1 MGDPYRVN
9 EFENLKG
16 GRSKTPKGQESDAQR
31 RYGDI
36 LGHSYPFPLR
46 HARMP
51 VEVRAAQ
58 FASFAALNGYEEA
71 VEEEARLTE
80 REIDLDDSVREMIN
94 QTLVEAEEQL
104 MRGETVWLSV
114 TWFQPDVHK
123 DGGAYRTA
131 AGRLK
136 KIDYYRQVLWL
147 AEIKSGNQPGLE
159 NIGGEIAVNFPQICR
174 VELIE
179 EEVE

>member
-9 EFENLKG
+9 KFENLKG
-16 GRSKTPKGQESDAQR
+16 GRSQTSKGQESDAQR

-51 VEVRAAQ
+51 VEDRAAQ

-104 MRGETVWLSV
+104 MHGETVRRAL
-114 TWFQPDVHK
+114 
-123 DGGAYRTA
+123 
-131 AGRLK
+131 
-136 KIDYYRQVLWL
+136 
-147 AEIKSGNQPGLE
+147 
-159 NIGGEIAVNFPQICR
+159 
-174 VELIE
+174 
-179 EEVE
+179 

>member
-1 MGDPYRVN
+1 MEDQYRVN

-16 GRSKTPKGQESDAQR
+16 GRSQTPKEQESDAQR

-51 VEVRAAQ
+51 VEDRAAQ

-94 QTLVEAEEQL
+94 QTLVEAEE
-104 MRGETVWLSV
+104 
-114 TWFQPDVHK
+114 
-123 DGGAYRTA
+123 
-131 AGRLK
+131 
-136 KIDYYRQVLWL
+136 
-147 AEIKSGNQPGLE
+147 
-159 NIGGEIAVNFPQICR
+159 
-174 VELIE
+174 
-179 EEVE
+179 

>member
-9 EFENLKG
+9 KFENLKG
-16 GRSKTPKGQESDAQR
+16 GRSQTPKGQESDAQR

-51 VEVRAAQ
+51 VEDRAAQ

-80 REIDLDDSVREMIN
+80 REIDLDDSVREMI
-94 QTLVEAEEQL
+94 
-104 MRGETVWLSV
+104 RGETVWLSV

>member
-1 MGDPYRVN
+1 MEDQYRVN

-16 GRSKTPKGQESDAQR
+16 GRSQTQKGQESDAQR

-51 VEVRAAQ
+51 VEDRAAQ

-104 MRGETVWLSV
+104 MRGETVRLSV
-114 TWFQPDVHK
+114 TGRAQGWRRLPN
-123 DGGAYRTA
+123 GSRT
-131 AGRLK
+131 
-136 KIDYYRQVLWL
+136 
-147 AEIKSGNQPGLE
+147 
-159 NIGGEIAVNFPQICR
+159 
-174 VELIE
+174 IE
-179 EEVE
+179 ENRLLPAGFVVDGNKEWKSAWT